1 MVSLEETARRI
12 IENNLR
18 KIYAE
23 IEKTENDE
31 VYNTF
36 RTNYSEFTY
45 QLTDRVR
52 GLIRESRKILA
63 DIKKEDTKN
72 IYIEWQIKTLADY
85 FMDCLKAK
93 EILEF
98 ENYE

>member
-1 MVSLEETARRI
+1 MSFIERNTRRI
-12 IENNLR
+12 VEDNLR

-23 IEKTENDE
+23 IENTENDT

-36 RTNYSEFTY
+36 RTSYSEFTY
-45 QLTDRVR
+45 RLTDKVR
-52 GLIRESRKILA
+52 GLIRESRKILG
-63 DIKKEDTKN
+63 DIKQEDVRN
-72 IYIEWQIKTLADY
+72 QYIEWQIKTLTDY

-93 EILEF
+93 EILGF